1 LIFESI
7 VSLFDELDSKV
18 NYSKNF
24 CMTHLIKVGR
34 LFFSLGI
41 IAYGIQ
47 QVVIEDF
54 RPQILPGFPAWAHE
68 YSIFAIVTGVI
79 MVVVG
84 LVISGIVKVT
94 EVYRKQICLYLG
106 FYFLALII
114 VSHIPYLLFV
124 YPHKLSHLGSWG
136 DALKEL
142 AFSGGAF
149 VMAGSFSD
157 NLSPFNKNNFFESVV
172 EKLIPIGRIFFC
184 TTIIL
189 FGCNHFVYD
198 ISTIVPRWFGM
209 PTFWSYFGGAALI
222 LSGIA
227 ILFKIFLKPV
237 GLLLA
242 LMLLLWFVSLHV
254 PNAIADPYVGRGNQ
268 VVSAFDALLFCGI
281 ALVLSQTKKQTTN
294 MVSEIIKTSDSRK
307 RNGIEI

>member
-1 LIFESI
+1 
-7 VSLFDELDSKV
+7 
-18 NYSKNF
+18 
-24 CMTHLIKVGR
+24 MTNLIKTGR

-47 QVVIEDF
+47 QIVIRDF

-68 YSIFAIVTGVI
+68 HSIFAIVTGII

-84 LVISGIVKVT
+84 LIISGIFKV
-94 EVYRKQICLYLG
+94 EDVYRKTVCLYLG
-106 FYFLALII
+106 FYFLALIV
-114 VSHIPYLLFV
+114 VSHLPYLLFV

-136 DALKEL
+136 DVLKEL

-149 VMAGSFSD
+149 VVAGSFSD
-157 NLSPFNKNNFFESVV
+157 NSSLSNKNNSFETILK
-172 EKLIPIGRIFFC
+172 KLIPAGRIFFC

-198 ISTIVPRWFGM
+198 ISAMVPKWYGM

-242 LMLLLWFVSLHV
+242 LMLFLWFVSLHV
-254 PNAIADPYVGRGNQ
+254 PNAIEDPYAGRGNRI
-268 VVSAFDALLFCGI
+268 VSAFDALLFCGV
-281 ALVLSQTKKQTTN
+281 ALILSKSKKQKINKVPENVWAGDARRRTG
-294 MVSEIIKTSDSRK
+294 IKF
-307 RNGIEI
+307 

>member
-1 LIFESI
+1 
-7 VSLFDELDSKV
+7 
-18 NYSKNF
+18 
-24 CMTHLIKVGR
+24 MTSLIKTGR
-34 LFFSLGI
+34 LFFGLGI
-41 IAYGIQ
+41 IAYGTQ
-47 QVVIEDF
+47 QIVIRDF

-68 YSIFAIVTGVI
+68 NSIFAIVTGVI
-79 MVVVG
+79 MIIIG
-84 LVISGIVKVT
+84 LIISGLLKVT
-94 EVYRKQICLYLG
+94 EANKKNISLYLG

-142 AFSGGAF
+142 AFCGGAF
-149 VMAGSFSD
+149 VMAGSFLD
-157 NLSPFNKNNFFESVV
+157 NSFTPNKNISFESSLQELV
-172 EKLIPIGRIFFC
+172 PIGRVFFC

-198 ISTIVPRWFGM
+198 ISGMVPKWFGM

-242 LMLLLWFVSLHV
+242 LMIFLWFVSLHV
-254 PNAIADPYVGRGNQ
+254 PDAIADPYVGRGNRI
-268 VVSAFDALLFCGI
+268 VSAFDALLFCGV
-281 ALVLSQTKKQTTN
+281 ALVLSQSKKQSVN
-294 MVSEIIKTSDSRK
+294 KVSENVWAGDSRK
-307 RNGIEI
+307 RSGIEI

>member
-1 LIFESI
+1 
-7 VSLFDELDSKV
+7 
-18 NYSKNF
+18 
-24 CMTHLIKVGR
+24 MTKLIKTGR
-34 LFFSLGI
+34 LFFGLGI

-47 QVVIEDF
+47 QIVIRDF

-79 MVVVG
+79 MIITG
-84 LVISGIVKVT
+84 FIISGLFKVT
-94 EVYRKQICLYLG
+94 EANKKNIFLYLG

-136 DALKEL
+136 DALKGL
-142 AFSGGAF
+142 AFCGGAF
-149 VMAGSFSD
+149 VMADSFSD
-157 NLSPFNKNNFFESVV
+157 NSSPSNKNNFFKSVL
-172 EKLIPIGRIFFC
+172 EKLIPVGRIFFC

-198 ISTIVPRWFGM
+198 ISTMVPKWFGM
-209 PTFWSYFGGAALI
+209 PIFWSYFGGAALI

-242 LMLLLWFVSLHV
+242 LMLFLWFVSLHV
-254 PNAIADPYVGRGNQ
+254 PNAIADPYVGRGNRI
-268 VVSAFDALLFCGI
+268 VSAFDALLFCGV
-281 ALVLSQTKKQTTN
+281 ALVLSQSKKQSINT
-294 MVSEIIKTSDSRK
+294 VSENVWAGVARE
-307 RNGIEI
+307 RNGIKN

>member
-1 LIFESI
+1 MT
-7 VSLFDELDSKV
+7 
-18 NYSKNF
+18 NF
-24 CMTHLIKVGR
+24 IKIGR

-47 QVVIEDF
+47 QIVIRDF

-84 LVISGIVKVT
+84 LASSGIFKVT
-94 EVYRKQICLYLG
+94 ETNKKRIFLYLG
-106 FYFLALII
+106 FYFLALLI

-157 NLSPFNKNNFFESVV
+157 NSSPLKKNSFFISVL
-172 EKLIPIGRIFFC
+172 EKLIPVGRIFFC

-198 ISTIVPRWFGM
+198 ISAMVPKWYGM

-222 LSGIA
+222 GAGIA

-237 GLLLA
+237 ALLLA
-242 LMLLLWFVSLHV
+242 LMLFLWFVSLHV
-254 PNAIADPYVGRGNQ
+254 PNAIADPYVSRGNRI
-268 VVSAFDALLFCGI
+268 VSAFDALLFCGV
-281 ALVLSQTKKQTTN
+281 ALVLSQSKKHIN
-294 MVSEIIKTSDSRK
+294 KVSENVWVRDAWKTS
-307 RNGIEI
+307 GIEN

>member
-1 LIFESI
+1 
-7 VSLFDELDSKV
+7 
-18 NYSKNF
+18 
-24 CMTHLIKVGR
+24 MTKLIKVGR
-34 LFFSLGI
+34 LFFGLGI

-47 QVVIEDF
+47 QIVIRDF
-54 RPQILPGFPAWAHE
+54 RPQILPGFPAWAHT
-68 YSIFAIVTGVI
+68 IVVLPILTGAV
-79 MVVVG
+79 MVVIG
-84 LVISGIVKVT
+84 LIIAGLFGVKDFD
-94 EVYRKQICLYLG
+94 RKKICLYLG

-157 NLSPFNKNNFFESVV
+157 SSSPSNKNKLFESVQG
-172 EKLIPIGRIFFC
+172 KFNPIGRIFFC

-198 ISTIVPRWFGM
+198 ISSMVPKWFGM

-222 LSGIA
+222 LSGTA
-227 ILFKIFLKPV
+227 ILFKTYLKPV

-242 LMLLLWFVSLHV
+242 LMLFLWFVFLHA
-254 PNAIADPYVGRGNQ
+254 PNAIAHPYAGRGNEI
-268 VVSAFDALLFCGI
+268 VSAFDALLFCGVT
-281 ALVLSQTKKQTTN
+281 LVLFQSKKLASN
-294 MVSEIIKTSDSRK
+294 SF
-307 RNGIEI
+307 

>member
-1 LIFESI
+1 M
-7 VSLFDELDSKV
+7 
-18 NYSKNF
+18 NN
-24 CMTHLIKVGR
+24 LIKTGR
-34 LFFSLGI
+34 LFFCLGI

-47 QVVIEDF
+47 QIVIRDF
-54 RPQILPGFPAWAHE
+54 RPQILPGFPAWAHDN
-68 YSIFAIVTGVI
+68 SIFAIVTGII
-79 MVVVG
+79 MIAVG
-84 LVISGIVKVT
+84 LIISGLFGVEGT
-94 EVYRKQICLYLG
+94 HRKKICLYLG
-106 FYFLALII
+106 FYFLVLII

-149 VMAGSFSD
+149 VVAGSFSSI
-157 NLSPFNKNNFFESVV
+157 LSLSDTSPSFQIVL
-172 EKLIPIGRIFFC
+172 EKLIPVGRIFFC

-198 ISTIVPRWFGM
+198 ISGMVPKWYGM

-222 LSGIA
+222 LSGTA

-242 LMLLLWFVSLHV
+242 LMLFLWFVSLHV
-254 PNAIADPYVGRGNQ
+254 PNAIEDPYVGRGNRI
-268 VVSAFDALLFCGI
+268 VSAFDALFFCGV
-281 ALVLSQTKKQTTN
+281 ALILSQ
-294 MVSEIIKTSDSRK
+294 SRK
-307 RNGIEI
+307 LPNSKASEFFGPVKHGEKVR

>member
-1 LIFESI
+1 
-7 VSLFDELDSKV
+7 
-18 NYSKNF
+18 
-24 CMTHLIKVGR
+24 MTTNLIKIGR

-47 QVVIEDF
+47 QIVIRDF

-68 YSIFAIVTGVI
+68 YSIFAIVTGIVMVI
-79 MVVVG
+79 AG
-84 LVISGIVKVT
+84 LIISGVFNVT
-94 EVYRKQICLYLG
+94 EANKKNICLYFG

-136 DALKEL
+136 DALKGL

-149 VMAGSFSD
+149 VMAGSFFDSQFA
-157 NLSPFNKNNFFESVV
+157 PNKNNFFELLL
-172 EKLIPIGRIFFC
+172 ERLIPVGRIFFC

-198 ISTIVPRWFGM
+198 ISTMVPKWFGM

-242 LMLLLWFVSLHV
+242 LMLFLWFVSLHV
-254 PNAIADPYVGRGNQ
+254 PNAIADPYVGRGNRI
-268 VVSAFDALLFCGI
+268 VSAFDALLFCGV
-281 ALVLSQTKKQTTN
+281 ALVLSQSKKQSIN
-294 MVSEIIKTSDSRK
+294 KVSENVWASDARK
-307 RNGIEI
+307 RSGIEN